1 MTADQSGLRTCIERL
16 PCPLDLLQ
24 DVGGFG
30 GPDGGLGVIVAESD
44 ILSRWRPST
53 PRHREPRRAGA
64 GSGWDRERI
73 ARPCS
78 ARRNRWA
85 SSASGTASDRAD
97 GYAVRSE
104 STPTRM
110 GISLRNLP
118 LSVTVVNRNAIAS
131 NEGVS
136 TIYEKFA
143 PSTFALLEET
153 RNALESRFGSALG

>member
-1 MTADQSGLRTCIERL
+1 
-16 PCPLDLLQ
+16 
-24 DVGGFG
+24 
-30 GPDGGLGVIVAESD
+30 
-44 ILSRWRPST
+44 
-53 PRHREPRRAGA
+53 
-64 GSGWDRERI
+64 
-73 ARPCS
+73 
-78 ARRNRWA
+78 
-85 SSASGTASDRAD
+85 
-97 GYAVRSE
+97 
-104 STPTRM
+104 M